1 MMTSDSSL
9 VFDPTSPSHN
19 VMRQAAAPLGS
30 LKGKVVGFIDNS
42 KPNFEHLAVDLNAL
56 LVGRYGAARV
66 VTHRKRS
73 ASMSAGA
80 VVLDELAKECD
91 LVITGSGD

>member
-1 MMTSDSSL
+1 MTSESSL
-9 VFDPTSPSHN
+9 VFDPTSPSH
-19 VMRQAAAPLGS
+19 VVVRPPAAPLGE

-42 KPNFEHLAVDLNAL
+42 KPNFEHLVADLKAL
-56 LVGRYGAARV
+56 LMNRYGAARV

-80 VVLDELAKECD
+80 AVLDELAKECD

>member
-1 MMTSDSSL
+1 MSSDRSL
-9 VFDPTSPSHN
+9 VFDPTSPSHS
-19 VMRQAAAPLGS
+19 VVRQAAAPLGS
-30 LKGKVVGFIDNS
+30 LAGKVVGFIDNS
-42 KPNFEHLAVDLNAL
+42 KPNFEHLAADLEAL

-66 VTHRKRS
+66 MTHRKRS

-80 VVLDELAKECD
+80 VVLDQLAKECD

>member
-1 MMTSDSSL
+1 MSAESSL

-19 VMRQAAAPLGS
+19 EVRPAAAPLGS
-30 LKGKVVGFIDNS
+30 LQGKVVGFIDNS
-42 KPNFEHLAVDLNAL
+42 KPNFEHLAADLKAL
-56 LVGRYGAARV
+56 LVGRYGAAGV

-80 VVLDELAKECD
+80 AVLDDLAKTCD